1 MLNICDI
8 IKTAVSTRTLLVIG
22 CDDNN
27 GTDDYVENIIERN
40 LGNNLTEKN

>member
-1 MLNICDI
+1 MLNKCDI
-8 IKTAVSTRTLLVIG
+8 IKTGVSTRTLLVIG

-40 LGNNLTEKN
+40 SGNNLTEKN